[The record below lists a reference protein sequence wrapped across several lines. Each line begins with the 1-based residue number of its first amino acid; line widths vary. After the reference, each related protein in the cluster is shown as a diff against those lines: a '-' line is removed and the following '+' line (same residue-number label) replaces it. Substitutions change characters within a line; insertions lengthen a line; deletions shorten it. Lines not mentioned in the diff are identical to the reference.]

1 MAIHMSDVSKE
12 AKNIFSDVRSIGKR
26 VLERFYEGFGL
37 ALKDV
42 HKGWKHLK
50 PRERK
55 IVFEK
60 VQDVAKELIV
70 DKKDG
75 GGADGGLALGTFYG
89 YVCKVKR
96 SLIYHVPLYIAER
109 STNQELQKAQVY
121 VRDVLKDIED
131 TIEEKMVKAYQWVKA
146 EQIKEKERLKAE
158 AENMKGKKIIAS
170 IETPFTL
177 PDPDDYET
185 SDEDSNMLF
194 KNGIQGILMWLES
207 KSIQPHLDK
216 DIKSAKVLRRV
227 LGELTAFE
235 NTSTNGRKEKL
246 TVAV

>member
-1 MAIHMSDVSKE
+1 MAVHTNEVSAE
-12 AKNIFSDVRSIGKR
+12 TRAIFMDVRSIGKR
-26 VLERFYEGFGL
+26 VLERFYEGFGH

-70 DKKDG
+70 DKEDG
-75 GGADGGLALGTFYG
+75 GGADDGLALGTFYG

-96 SLIYHVPLYIAER
+96 ALLYNVPLHIAER
-109 STNQELQKAQVY
+109 ATNQELQKAQTY
-121 VRDVLKDIED
+121 VRDVLTDTDAPFED
-131 TIEEKMVKAYQWVKA
+131 KMVIAYKWVKD

-158 AENMKGKKIIAS
+158 ANNNVAKSKP
-170 IETPFTL
+170 TLDTCFTL
-177 PDPDDYET
+177 PDPDDYE
-185 SDEDSNMLF
+185 SGNEDSDALLQS
-194 KNGIQGILMWLES
+194 GIQGILTWLQT
-207 KSIQPHLDK
+207 KSLQPHLDK
-216 DIKSAKVLRRV
+216 NLKAAKTLKRV

-235 NTSTNGRKEKL
+235 NQQDKV
-246 TVAV
+246 TVKKAVVA